1 MEIPTN
7 HHNDI
12 DEATAI
18 IAAQAREILDLQMT
32 ICRLRDEMSRI
43 HLDHQ
48 VDAEARRIRNLP

>member
-18 IAAQAREILDLQMT
+18 IAAQAREILDLQLT
-32 ICRLRDEMSRI
+32 ICRLKDEMSRI
-43 HLDHQ
+43 HLDRQ
-48 VDAEARRIRNLP
+48 ITDEARRVGH

>member
-18 IAAQAREILDLQMT
+18 IAAQAREILDLQLT
-32 ICRLRDEMSRI
+32 ICRLKDEMGRI
-43 HLDHQ
+43 RLDHQ